1 MEDETY
7 IYQGVEFTRQELE
20 EKYGDRTDE
29 AIEKHFQVKKKE
41 LQQVTSPVF
50 TEPSETPL
58 EGIDLKAQQS
68 ISIGKVFEE
77 IDRIKARRERQE
89 EYNEKVVAGGGQPTL
104 FEYGESEE
112 VADLIK
118 RGRGDLITPEMLERS
133 RKATA
138 GVGGSPKQIEEDR
151 RLYNEQGVFR
161 KTGAQL
167 EREDYTPEVLSYVNE
182 NYRKAT
188 GDNRNLVFIN
198 EDDEIVYDDDAIIRL
213 TLESDEAEKWFSETV
228 KRETQRKEKEGALG
242 RTYEAL
248 SDATKT
254 LLNGINIFSSEEED
268 NRKAFFRNL
277 SNQASLNAQLADIEF
292 NKSYSELTQDEIN
305 EIDNLKAKGVS
316 ENFKDWWATGRQ
328 GSLDAGFAMGYNS
341 VLANAPQIGLMIAS
355 SRLRVPTPLKPIAA
369 GLRGTKAGNVAKNV
383 LGAARASKMAN
394 YKLPV
399 GSALLG
405 LSAAGQKYNQIYDNP
420 HLTDSEKM
428 FMAVET
434 GVVEL
439 ALEAAGAGVERR
451 FASALR
457 GFGRKAATDGTV
469 KAIKSASAR
478 QLTNSLK
485 SIPKGI
491 LTEAAEEMLAGLN
504 EVALDRIFLDKD
516 TFNRYEII
524 DQGIIGGAFGG
535 GMSIAGT
542 MLKLPSYIG
551 SVKNSS
557 KRAKL
562 LRQIAEDRTLVLSGS
577 LEEDA
582 TRDIQDRIQRNID
595 KVLEMDAMDAEKYS
609 NFSEDDVLETIKLNE
624 EISLIRDNINQE
636 NEKTNPSPERVD
648 ALEEKLIEANDKR
661 KEIEAKYDI
670 KTEEQAPS
678 TEQEREAAVEAQP
691 DTEASEAAVETG
703 RAVQLDE
710 ETQGELDDVMR
721 DADFTVSEQETPTRA
736 SKTDAYADED
746 VQGGIINLIKTK
758 GW

>member
-7 IYQGVEFTRQELE
+7 IYKGVEFSRQELE
-20 EKYGDRTDE
+20 DKYGDRTDE

-41 LQQVTSPVF
+41 LQQATSPVF

-58 EGIDLKAQQS
+58 KGIDLKAQQS

-89 EYNEKVVAGGGQPTL
+89 EYNEKVVAGGEQPAM
-104 FEYGESEE
+104 FKYDPDMSEE
-112 VADLIK
+112 EYQKMSNLLT
-118 RGRGDLITPEMLERS
+118 GT
-133 RKATA
+133 
-138 GVGGSPKQIEEDR
+138 GGSPKQIEEDR

-161 KTGAQL
+161 KTGAQI

-213 TLESDEAEKWFSETV
+213 TLESDEADKWFSETV

-292 NKSYSELTQDEIN
+292 NKPYSELTQDELD
-305 EIDNLKAKGVS
+305 EIGKLKAKGVS
-316 ENFKDWWATGRQ
+316 ENFKEGN
-328 GSLDAGFAMGYNS
+328 LDAGFAMGYNS

-383 LGAARASKMAN
+383 LGTARASKMAN

-504 EVALDRIFLDKD
+504 EVALDKIFLDKD
-516 TFNRYEII
+516 TFNPYEII

-636 NEKTNPSPERVD
+636 NEKPRVVSWVVSL
-648 ALEEKLIEANDKR
+648 LEL
-661 KEIEAKYDI
+661 
-670 KTEEQAPS
+670 
-678 TEQEREAAVEAQP
+678 
-691 DTEASEAAVETG
+691 
-703 RAVQLDE
+703 
-710 ETQGELDDVMR
+710 
-721 DADFTVSEQETPTRA
+721 
-736 SKTDAYADED
+736 
-746 VQGGIINLIKTK
+746 
-758 GW
+758 